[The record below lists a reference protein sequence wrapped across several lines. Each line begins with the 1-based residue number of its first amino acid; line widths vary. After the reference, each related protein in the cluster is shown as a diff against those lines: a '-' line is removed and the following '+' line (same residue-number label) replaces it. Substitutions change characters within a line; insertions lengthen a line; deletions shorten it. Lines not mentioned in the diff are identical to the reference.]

1 MTHLLLTCAFL
12 FLLWRLC
19 APGESVVAEMADMES
34 GVESGLSYS
43 LPSFG
48 LDYSWR
54 RHAGGCSPHDRDP
67 HTICNVM
74 RYPHKTRKAHRVAKD
89 TAGEARAGV
98 APRLSLPAI
107 SPELEHAAIRMVEEW
122 R

>member
-1 MTHLLLTCAFL
+1 MTNLLLTCAFL

-34 GVESGLSYS
+34 GVEMQTRTRGSSETS
-43 LPSFG
+43 
-48 LDYSWR
+48 
-54 RHAGGCSPHDRDP
+54 AGRTGGRGGSCPFLVGDDL
-67 HTICNVM
+67 
-74 RYPHKTRKAHRVAKD
+74 
-89 TAGEARAGV
+89 AGV